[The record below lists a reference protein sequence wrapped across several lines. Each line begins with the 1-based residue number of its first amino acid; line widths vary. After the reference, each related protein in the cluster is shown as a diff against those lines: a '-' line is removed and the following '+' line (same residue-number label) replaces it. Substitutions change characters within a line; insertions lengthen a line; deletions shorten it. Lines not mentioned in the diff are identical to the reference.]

1 MIYFILNP
9 NSGNKSNRYRAG
21 ILEKLQKIPNSHLNI
36 TEYPGHA
43 KEITL
48 SILASQNV
56 TCIVAIGGDGTVNEI
71 GTCLHGS
78 KVSMGIIPIGSG
90 NGLARHLG
98 ISMNFDLALERI
110 FSGHTI
116 SIDTLTWNEKPFF
129 CTAGIGFDAE
139 VAHNF
144 AKGKVRGLANYIR
157 ASLQTLR
164 TYKPTN
170 LLLENDVEEEL
181 FSLTF
186 ANANQYGNNA
196 FISPNSNIQDA
207 QFEVVKIKKGNNWQ
221 LGQLGISLF
230 LKRILNHALVDIN
243 STNSFKLKAPVGTA
257 YHLDGESLQTSEELI
272 QINILPKSLKVLV

>member
-21 ILEKLQKIPNSHLNI
+21 ILEKLQKIPKSQLYI

-43 KEITL
+43 KEITQQ
-48 SILASQNV
+48 IMAHQDI

-71 GTCLHGS
+71 GACLKGTN
-78 KVSMGIIPIGSG
+78 VIMGIIPLGSG

-98 ISMNFDLALERI
+98 ISMKFEHALESI
-110 FSGHTI
+110 FNGQSIT
-116 SIDTLTWNEKPFF
+116 IDTLTWNEKPFF

-139 VAHNF
+139 VARNF
-144 AKGKVRGLANYIR
+144 AKGKERGLANYIR
-157 ASLQTLR
+157 ASLQTLLS
-164 TYKPTN
+164 YKPTN
-170 LLLENDVEEEL
+170 LILENEVKEEL

-207 QFEVVKIKKGNNWQ
+207 QFEVVKIKNGNYWQ

-230 LKRILNHALVDIN
+230 LKRIQTHSVVEIN
-243 STNSFKLKAPVGTA
+243 STNSFKLKAPMGTA
-257 YHLDGESLQTSEELI
+257 FHLDGESLQTTEELV
-272 QINILPKSLKVLV
+272 QINILPKSLKIIV